1 MFGCGPA
8 ALSAFLASL
17 MSLFLAT
24 LIPGIFLLVL
34 GVPLLLRH
42 AGAITALKSFPRSA
56 SAAWILFGGAAVWFL
71 YNTWNLSPADL
82 GDYHVL
88 LFFGFG
94 IIAVLSFKCIPDFL
108 AVRGACVLVLLSASP
123 LLGAAYM
130 EYSHPQRLFLVAAVY
145 LCIALAIWGA
155 AQPWRARDFLSW
167 LFARP
172 ERTRRVGGLVAA
184 YGLLLCAVAFTYK

>member
-1 MFGCGPA
+1 
-8 ALSAFLASL
+8 

-34 GVPLLLRH
+34 GLPLLLGN
-42 AGAITALKSFPRSA
+42 AGAIMALRSLPRSS
-56 SAAWILFGGAAVWFL
+56 SAAKVLFGGAAVWFL

-88 LFFGFG
+88 LFLGFG
-94 IIAVLSFKCIPDFL
+94 IIAVLAFKCIPDFL
-108 AVRGACVLVLLSASP
+108 AVRGACVLVLLAAGP

-130 EYSHPQRLFLVAAVY
+130 EYGHPPRLFMVTFVY
-145 LCIALAIWGA
+145 ICIALAIWGA
-155 AQPWRARDFLSW
+155 AQPWRARDFLNW

-172 ERTRRVGGLVAA
+172 ERTRGFGGLVAA